1 MPWSAGSSG
10 KPIANGIATAQ
21 KGVTPR
27 RGAHV
32 AYEPT
37 RDVVGLG
44 NPIERCLASTSRGNR
59 RRVGRALQMAE
70 KLADHLGLGDGGDN
84 S

>member
-1 MPWSAGSSG
+1 MPWRAGSSG
-10 KPIANGIATAQ
+10 KPVANGMATAQ

-37 RDVVGLG
+37 RDVVG
-44 NPIERCLASTSRGNR
+44 
-59 RRVGRALQMAE
+59 
-70 KLADHLGLGDGGDN
+70 
-84 S
+84 